1 MSTLVSVDLDDV
13 GCYHAI
19 HGLAPPSPDAASVVL
34 ERCLPRFL
42 DLFDELGVT
51 ATFFVI
57 GRDLQRDLDAGGKGA
72 KLLKQAIAYGHELG
86 NHSFEHAYDITT
98 WEAADIAADLRRCD
112 RLLRELGADPQ
123 GFRAPGYT
131 HDRRLLTQVAGLGYR
146 YDSSLLPSP
155 SYYLAKVGVMAW
167 MRVRGRRSQSMLGG
181 LSSFMGS
188 STPRYDP
195 RVALWEVPIS
205 VSRVLRAPLIGTSLL
220 SGPRALSE
228 SLRAEARS
236 TPHLHVELHGI
247 DLADEEND
255 GYAASLRA
263 VQPELKTPLATRL
276 ARFRE
281 LLEARG
287 GGSSIIRA
295 LGT

>member
-13 GCYHAI
+13 GCYHEI
-19 HGLAPPSPDAASVVL
+19 HGLERPPPESSGVVL

-42 DLFDELGVT
+42 DLFDELGTT

-57 GRDLQRDLDAGGKGA
+57 GRDLRRDLEGGGKGA
-72 KLLKQAIAYGHELG
+72 ALLKQAVASGHELG
-86 NHSFEHAYDITT
+86 NHSFEHAYDMTT
-98 WEAADIAADLRRCD
+98 WEADKIAADLRHCD
-112 RLLRELGADPQ
+112 RLLRSLGANVQ

-146 YDSSLLPSP
+146 YDSSSMPSP
-155 SYYLAKVGVMAW
+155 SYYLAKLGIMAW
-167 MRVRGRRSQSMLGG
+167 MRVRGRRSASMLGG
-181 LSSFMGS
+181 FSSFTGGT
-188 STPRYDP
+188 TPHFDP

-220 SGPRALSE
+220 SGPVALAE
-228 SLRAEARS
+228 RLRAEARS
-236 TPHLHVELHGI
+236 TPHLHIELHGL

-255 GYAASLRA
+255 GYTPALRA

-276 ARFRE
+276 GRFRE